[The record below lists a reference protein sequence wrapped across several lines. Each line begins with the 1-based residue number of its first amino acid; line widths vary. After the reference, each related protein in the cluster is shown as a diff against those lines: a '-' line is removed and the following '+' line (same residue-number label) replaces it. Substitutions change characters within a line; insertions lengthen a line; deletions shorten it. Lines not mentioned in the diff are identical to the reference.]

1 MAAPIPPVVLQENSR
16 KRFGEGGWR
25 ESEEPTSSS
34 AVAVSE
40 EVQSEVVATP
50 AFLSSDAAVT
60 SVRGP
65 IRRAFAWLGWIVRH
79 TFELLSLVTLL
90 AVMTAIPVIQLISF
104 GYLLNV
110 AGRLASGRKLFEALQ
125 WRAAAG
131 KIGLALV
138 AILLLSVPIRL
149 LTHWATV
156 AEVIAPGTQKAEL
169 LRVGAVLLTLAV
181 MAHLSWAWARG
192 GRLRHYL
199 WPSPRLWFASVWR
212 PSTWLAAADRL
223 IAMVRSLEIPRLF
236 WLGLRGAVG
245 TLIWLSPTIAIIA
258 VTRNGQTGIAGLVG
272 GIAFICLGVV
282 LLYLP
287 MLQANFAA
295 ENRLRAMFALRK
307 IRGDFRRAPWAW
319 LGAMFLTLV
328 LLPIPL
334 YLLKIEPPPS
344 ELMWLP
350 TWFFIVLM
358 LPARVASGL
367 ALRRARS
374 KPEPVGVWAG
384 FSRWTVRLLTPAVVG
399 VYLLFVYLSQYVS
412 WDGLQTW
419 VQQHAVLVPVPFV
432 GS

>member
-1 MAAPIPPVVLQENSR
+1 MQASFTVQDDVADTSALVSDLPSNETPVT
-16 KRFGEGGWR
+16 KR
-25 ESEEPTSSS
+25 
-34 AVAVSE
+34 
-40 EVQSEVVATP
+40 
-50 AFLSSDAAVT
+50 
-60 SVRGP
+60 RGL
-65 IRRAFAWLGWIVRH
+65 IRRTVAWLVFVTRH
-79 TFELLSLVTLL
+79 AFELLSLVTLL
-90 AVMTAIPVIQLISF
+90 AVMTAIPLIQLIAF

-110 AGRLASGRKLFEALQ
+110 AGRLTSGRKLAEAIQ
-125 WRAAAG
+125 WRSAAG
-131 KIGLALV
+131 KIGLAVV
-138 AILLLSVPIRL
+138 AILLLSIPIRL

-156 AEVIAPGTQKAEL
+156 AEVISPGTQKAES
-169 LRVGAVLLTLAV
+169 LRVGAVLLTLAIMV
-181 MAHLSWAWARG
+181 HLSWAWSRG

-199 WPSPRLWFASVWR
+199 WPSPRLWFARVWR
-212 PSTWLAAADRL
+212 PSTWLTAADHL
-223 IAMVRSLEIPRLF
+223 IAMIRSFEIPRLF
-236 WLGLRGAVG
+236 WLGLRGALG

-272 GIAFICLGVV
+272 GIAFVCLGVV

-295 ENRLRAMFALRK
+295 ENRLRAMFAVR
-307 IRGDFRRAPWAW
+307 RVRDDFCRAPWAW

-350 TWFFIVLM
+350 TWFFIALM

-374 KPEPVGVWAG
+374 KPMPVGAWATI
-384 FSRWTVRLLTPAVVG
+384 SRWSVRLLMPSVVG